1 MCELLKNYNDENVLL
16 MKKHMKKQKSINPKL
31 KIEKFTLPDGRTFKV
46 CQDEYLIAGTK
57 QRIAVKYVKKILK
70 DNPKIK
76 YILYSGMCNG
86 YGNVATAYAAYKL
99 NIKSILFLSKIDGMT
114 DEEIKS
120 SRQVSTIHAL
130 NGKIYLCDDYT
141 SAKNKKYEINDDK
154 NHVPKKDH
162 LMLPMGLNDDDDTG
176 SKILI
181 KQLKSAIKN
190 TEVDK
195 NKNKKRFWLVMG
207 VGGLLH
213 TLYNLFPES
222 EFFVYIVS
230 KGRFL
235 EESINWCKNHNI
247 NILNSFNLNLNS
259 FKMNLNLKREDYYN
273 STKNYDDLIW
283 PYLIQYGKSGD
294 YIWNVASDNIPI

>member
-46 CQDEYLIAGTK
+46 CQDGDLIAGTK
-57 QRIAVKYVKKILK
+57 QRFAIKYMKNVLK
-70 DNPKIK
+70 DNPNIK
-76 YILYSGMCNG
+76 YILYSGLSNG
-86 YGNVATAYAAYKL
+86 YGNVVTAYAAYKL
-99 NIKSILFLSKIDGMT
+99 NIKSILFLAKVHSMT

-130 NGKIYLCDDYT
+130 NGKIYLCDDYGL
-141 SAKNKKYEINDDK
+141 AKNKKYEINDDK
-154 NHVPKKDH
+154 NQIPKKDH
-162 LMLPMGLNDDDDTG
+162 FMVPMGFNDENDTG
-176 SKILI
+176 AKILA
-181 KQLKSAIKN
+181 KQLKLAIKN
-190 TEVDK
+190 TELIK
-195 NKNKKRFWLVMG
+195 HKKKRFWLVMG

-213 TLYNLFPES
+213 ALYKLFPNS

-235 EESINWCKNHNI
+235 EESINWCKSHNI
-247 NILNSFNLNLNS
+247 NILNEFKLNENKLN
-259 FKMNLNLKREDYYN
+259 KLNLKREDYYN

-294 YIWNVASDNIPI
+294 YIWNVASDNIPN